1 MKLLVIFFFYVLSA
15 EALIT
20 IAPVDIGSKPGLSG
34 GVKGSFATKRGNTV
48 SDEYSAGVRI
58 QYDNNN
64 SYVIWSDISLSY
76 AKASGVTNTNKTYAH
91 IRYIHTLAFFDK
103 NLNWETFM
111 QSQTDKFTKIQKRLL
126 AGVGLRYHSNMQE
139 YGNIYFGVGAFAE
152 HIKYTTNVDP
162 SEDNVRLNIYI
173 AYKNKLT
180 NNVRVSYIGYYQPR
194 VDIFSDTI
202 FSNSAEL
209 RVKIYKQLSIN
220 FELTYNQDT
229 KPAVGVEK
237 YDFSQKTSFV
247 YDF

>member
-1 MKLLVIFFFYVLSA
+1 MKLLAIIFFYVLSA
-15 EALIT
+15 KALIT
-20 IAPVDIGSKPGLSG
+20 IAPVDIGAKPGLSG
-34 GVKGSFATKRGNTV
+34 GVKGSFTTKRGNTV

-58 QYDNNN
+58 QYDNNS
-64 SYVIWSDISLSY
+64 SYVVWSDLSLSY
-76 AKASGVTNTNKTYAH
+76 AKASGVTNTNKTFAH
-91 IRYIHTLAFFDK
+91 IRYIHVLPFLK
-103 NLNWETFM
+103 KSLNWESFV

-126 AGVGLRYHSNMQE
+126 AGLGLRYHSDLKA
-139 YGNIYFGVGAFAE
+139 YGNIYFGVGTFAE

-173 AYKNKLT
+173 AYKNQLT
-180 NNVRVSYIGYYQPR
+180 ENVRLSYVGYYQPR
-194 VDIFSDTI
+194 VDIFSDAI

-237 YDFSQKTSFV
+237 YDFFQKTSFV